1 VLGLVARDGV
11 RLVSL
16 GVVVGLLL
24 AAGATRLLTGLLFGL
39 SPLDGVTFAV
49 MSALFVAVALV
60 ASYLPARRAA
70 ASDPD
75 GGAARGVIVAGAR
88 SSSST

>member
-1 VLGLVARDGV
+1 
-11 RLVSL
+11 
-16 GVVVGLLL
+16 VVVGLLLL
-24 AAGATRLLTGLLFGL
+24 AAGATRLLAGLLFGL

-70 ASDPD
+70 ASDPML
-75 GGAARGVIVAGAR
+75 ALRAE
-88 SSSST
+88 